1 MERRPGMAR
10 RRDAMITRANM
21 SHTHSR
27 CTSRAPPMRPRSYV
41 ALAGRS
47 PGASASRSPRTLK
60 IFHRAQRQPES
71 GGIRTVEANKTL
83 ARLAVDHRDGGL
95 LATESLDLGME
106 DRRRGA
112 EASSGWTGTAAAS
125 REKKI

>member
-10 RRDAMITRANM
+10 QRDAMITRANM
-21 SHTHSR
+21 SPTHSR

-95 LATESLDLGME
+95 LAAESLDL
-106 DRRRGA
+106 
-112 EASSGWTGTAAAS
+112 
-125 REKKI
+125 

>member
-21 SHTHSR
+21 SHTHSI
-27 CTSRAPPMRPRSYV
+27 CTSRAPAMRPRSSV

-95 LATESLDLGME
+95 LAAESLDL
-106 DRRRGA
+106 
-112 EASSGWTGTAAAS
+112 
-125 REKKI
+125 